1 MRKVLITDDVSELL
15 LNGLPELDYEF
26 DFLPDITFEEVKA
39 LIHNYDGLIIN
50 SKIQCSDELL
60 SKAKRLRWIGRL
72 GSGMEVINTVLC
84 DNLNIKYFNTPTGNC
99 QAVAEH
105 SLGMLL
111 SMMRNINTSN
121 NEVKNGLWIR
131 EANRGEELSGKTV
144 AILGYGNTG
153 EAFARLLTGFEVK
166 VLAYDKYRK
175 GYSNH
180 YVSESSYEEIFGK
193 ADVLSLHLPL
203 TKETSYSINADFLY
217 RFKKPI
223 YLINTSRGSVL
234 KTSDLITLIKNGK
247 IKGAALDVLEN
258 EKFSTLSEAEKSVLD
273 AIQKEKKIILTSHIA
288 GWTHESKR
296 KIALK
301 MLENIRSFDF

>member
-1 MRKVLITDDVSELL
+1 
-15 LNGLPELDYEF
+15 
-26 DFLPDITFEEVKA
+26 
-39 LIHNYDGLIIN
+39 
-50 SKIQCSDELL
+50 
-60 SKAKRLRWIGRL
+60 
-72 GSGMEVINTVLC
+72 
-84 DNLNIKYFNTPTGNC
+84 
-99 QAVAEH
+99 
-105 SLGMLL
+105 
-111 SMMRNINTSN
+111 MMRNINTSN